1 MYVYAN
7 PKTKTC
13 QVVESE
19 DILDAIAISGGIG
32 IIYKTDDPE
41 TGEDTSHMTQ
51 EEVTQAM
58 DNAIAWKDGILSN
71 LGKSLFDYSK
81 FRNYID

>member
-19 DILDAIAISGGIG
+19 DIVDAIANAPKD
-32 IIYKTDDPE
+32 KTDTPLK
-41 TGEDTSHMTQ
+41 
-51 EEVTQAM
+51 
-58 DNAIAWKDGILSN
+58 AITLDVNIMKVKAKKLNQYGFKIPRSN
-71 LGKSLFDYSK
+71 
-81 FRNYID
+81 